1 MLERRERFA
10 GPNFGFEVSCNIT
23 GEGGG
28 VSVSIGCDESELDTK
43 GFDFGLLFGG
53 GLSIGKG
60 PVSFLVDVAY
70 DFGLSNIDDTS
81 GSSDTV
87 RNRTF
92 MASVGLM
99 FPIR

>member
-1 MLERRERFA
+1 M
-10 GPNFGFEVSCNIT
+10 SCNVT
-23 GEGGG
+23 GESGGA
-28 VSVSIGCDESELDTK
+28 SVSIGCDEGGTDPTK

-53 GLSIGKG
+53 GLPIGKG
-60 PVSFLVDVAY
+60 PVAFLVDVGF
-70 DFGLSNIDDTS
+70 DFGLSNINDNPA
-81 GSSDTV
+81 SSDTV

>member
-1 MLERRERFA
+1 M
-10 GPNFGFEVSCNIT
+10 GFEVSCNLT
-23 GEGGG
+23 GEAGG
-28 VSVSIGCDESELDTK
+28 VSASVGCGESGVETK
-43 GFDFGLLFGG
+43 GFDVGLLFGG

-60 PVSFLVDVAY
+60 PVAFLVDVGF
-70 DFGLSNIDDTS
+70 DFGLSNINDNPASS
-81 GSSDTV
+81 GTV